1 MLDPHLLVVVGHH
14 VLGNIPFL
22 LPIVVHSLPEM
33 EALLLT
39 TIDLVRFEVLRR
51 KFLLTGLVED
61 HLLFDVHFVSF
72 HEVFLE
78 TGPFLVYV
86 SKQVSE
92 VPMVHLVVAFELV
105 GVLFPVISQLVLF
118 ASMVLTLPP
127 SVSTRS
133 VRLSPSVFFSAVH
146 CRLWCGFA

>member
-1 MLDPHLLVVVGHH
+1 MLDPHLLVVIVHH

-72 HEVFLE
+72 HGVFLE

-86 SKQVSE
+86 SKQALE
-92 VPMVHLVVAFELV
+92 VPLVLLVVGFHLVV
-105 GVLFPVISQLVLF
+105 VLFPVISQLVLS
-118 ASMVLTLPP
+118 ASMVSILLQ

-133 VRLSPSVFFSAVH
+133 VRLLPLVFFSAVH
-146 CRLWCGFA
+146 CRLWSLFP